1 VDTNVSEAD
10 IGGVAPGKPAT
21 FAVDAYPGERFTGVV
36 KQVRN
41 APISIQNVVTYD
53 VVVEVDNRDLRLK
66 PGMTANVSILVALKE
81 GVLTVP
87 NAALRFTPPRVAR
100 KMAGG
105 SEGGAGGSESAA
117 RPRPS
122 RGDEPP
128 GGGKAV
134 WRESPSGDPEAVPV
148 RLGSTDGSATE
159 LLAGDLKEGNLVIVG
174 VDQPRGERKPASLP
188 PGFGSGQRP
197 TSPR

>member
-1 VDTNVSEAD
+1 MQVDTNVSEAD

-87 NAALRFTPPRVAR
+87 NAALRFTPPRVVR
-100 KMAGG
+100 KTAGG
-105 SEGGAGGSESAA
+105 SEAGTDGS
-117 RPRPS
+117 
-122 RGDEPP
+122 EPP

-159 LLAGDLKEGNLVIVG
+159 LLAGDLKEGSLVIVG
-174 VDQPRGERKPASLP
+174 VDQPRGERKSASLP